1 MNLSVE
7 RGRKGAATYH
17 AVWERA
23 NVLATRST
31 SRHYLLC
38 TGPIFVL
45 RFMCSSHTPVS
56 KPLVYLRTF
65 RFIALIVLC
74 ELDCAMNIYG
84 VAKHFSF
91 LRLNILLFERIYN
104 RPFYTTINN
113 CLTILHILS
122 CYGKHSFR

>member
-1 MNLSVE
+1 MILQKNNLNLSVE

-17 AVWERA
+17 PVWALA
-23 NVLATRST
+23 NVPATRST

-74 ELDCAMNIYG
+74 ESDFSVNIYG
-84 VAKHFSF
+84 IAKQFF
-91 LRLNILLFERIYN
+91 IVVVLVNILFGG
-104 RPFYTTINN
+104 NN
-113 CLTILHILS
+113 
-122 CYGKHSFR
+122 Y